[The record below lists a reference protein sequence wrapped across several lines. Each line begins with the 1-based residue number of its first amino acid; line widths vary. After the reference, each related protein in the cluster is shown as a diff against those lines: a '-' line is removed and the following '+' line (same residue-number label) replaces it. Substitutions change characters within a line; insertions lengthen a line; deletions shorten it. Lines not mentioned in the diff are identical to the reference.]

1 MNTHFNFS
9 SPATHTC
16 VNKRKRKRKRW
27 PFPTTEKTIKV
38 GELQKK
44 RKKKR
49 SSTSIIQVVC
59 LPRRRFILSN
69 LKYRVVCLP
78 YTVRIPSLCLS
89 FFTFALPKF
98 SISPS
103 LSLSLKVIM
112 HVWFSVWSSYSFHF
126 RSFSFLGLCFIE
138 FVMLALRI
146 VDLICI
152 ICLMYIDSL
161 WRNDFF
167 ITRLWFGTLFLRS
180 WVFFFFFLGGVI
192 CGNWFWSQLMIWVR
206 DWLIIRRFRYHMLTN
221 CWKKGF
227 KVLEY

>member
-126 RSFSFLGLCFIE
+126 RSFFFSWSVFYRICNASSQNCRFNLHNLSDVYWF
-138 FVMLALRI
+138 FVKKWFFYYTPVI
-146 VDLICI
+146 
-152 ICLMYIDSL
+152 
-161 WRNDFF
+161 WDF
-167 ITRLWFGTLFLRS
+167 
-180 WVFFFFFLGGVI
+180 VP
-192 CGNWFWSQLMIWVR
+192 
-206 DWLIIRRFRYHMLTN
+206 
-221 CWKKGF
+221 
-227 KVLEY
+227 